1 MQAYIPE
8 FILAGLAMLLLLAE
22 TFYKNAQ
29 IYFRA
34 DWRGGNPGDASL
46 LHGRAL

>member
-22 TFYKNAQ
+22 TFCKKTPKFIFGLIGA
-29 IYFRA
+29 A
-34 DWRGGNPGDASL
+34 GT

>member
-22 TFYKNAQ
+22 TFCKKTPNL
-29 IYFRA
+29 FS
-34 DWRGGNPGDASL
+34 G
-46 LHGRAL
+46 

>member
-22 TFYKNAQ
+22 TFCKKTPKCLVRHSCLLYRNNGKNRKN
-29 IYFRA
+29 I
-34 DWRGGNPGDASL
+34 
-46 LHGRAL
+46 